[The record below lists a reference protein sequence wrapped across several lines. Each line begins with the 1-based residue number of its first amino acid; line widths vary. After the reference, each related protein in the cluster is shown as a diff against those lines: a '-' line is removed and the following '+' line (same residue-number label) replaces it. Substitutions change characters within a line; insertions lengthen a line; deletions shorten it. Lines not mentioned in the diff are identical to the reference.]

1 MKIKVDNF
9 YINAD
14 SQGNVFITEEV
25 MGAKTGKPTEVRVSG
40 YASTFKSALIDM
52 YRRRCY
58 GADVGTLEDAINVLQ
73 DKFDECVKL
82 LEVKENQNES

>member
-1 MKIKVDNF
+1 MKIKADNY
-9 YINAD
+9 YINTD
-14 SQGNVFITEEV
+14 SQCNVWITEEV
-25 MGAKTGKPTEVRVSG
+25 IGAKTGKTTEVRVSG

-58 GADVGTLEDAINVLQ
+58 GANASTLEDAINALQ

-82 LEVKENQNES
+82 LEFKENQNES